1 MALRI
6 KNQWFKTQ
14 REKTPFENASAV
26 AFIVWR
32 VTQNMVKHMREAKF
46 DIDVGVQ
53 YFAFMREILLFL
65 CAVVD
70 RVAFARMSA
79 QQRAEFTEAL
89 VVRVADILDDSEA
102 EWLGPA
108 PAGQPSW
115 RDRFIDQFNAAV
127 EDYAEFEHDAQ
138 GPSFAFV
145 RYLGSRV
152 EQVMPEKDRRW
163 VIDQLMAFEV
173 PEALEMVMRG
183 INGVLSNEPRAPRRA
198 TMSGE

>member
-6 KNQWFKTQ
+6 KNQWFKAQ
-14 REKTPFENASAV
+14 GEKTAFENASAV

-70 RVAFARMSA
+70 RVAFDRMPA
-79 QQRAEFTEAL
+79 QQRSEFTDAL

-108 PAGQPSW
+108 PTGQPSW
-115 RDRFIDQFNAAV
+115 RDQFIDQFNAAV
-127 EDYAEFEHDAQ
+127 EDYAEFGHDAQ

-163 VIDQLMAFEV
+163 VIDQLMAYEV

-183 INGVLSNEPRAPRRA
+183 INGVLSTEPRAPRRA